1 VGKLASYY
9 FVLKS
14 LSHKTKQPL
23 PHLGI
28 LEMVIIF
35 IKLWIYF
42 KHFKYF
48 FQQKNGKL
56 HYSIIFYEY
65 VILLYPNFYVL
76 TVDRASPL
84 SVKRSGGRVGG
95 GSTISEKWGNH
106 LPCQPTISALLL
118 GNGGKFEPYTNTI

>member
-84 SVKRSGGRVGG
+84 SVKRSGGESGRRKHHFREMGQPSAMSADDIGPVIG
-95 GSTISEKWGNH
+95 KWR
-106 LPCQPTISALLL
+106 
-118 GNGGKFEPYTNTI
+118 